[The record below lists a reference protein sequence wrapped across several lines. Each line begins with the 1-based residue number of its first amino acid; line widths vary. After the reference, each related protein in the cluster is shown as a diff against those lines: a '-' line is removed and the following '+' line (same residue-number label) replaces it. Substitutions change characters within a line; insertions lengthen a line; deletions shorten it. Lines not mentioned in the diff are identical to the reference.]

1 MKAYV
6 IVYNFLMDLEW
17 IWPKNKFLDRKY
29 EMSEMYLDFMDDGVI
44 NTEKY
49 MVRTWLI

>member
-1 MKAYV
+1 
-6 IVYNFLMDLEW
+6 MDLEW

-29 EMSEMYLDFMDDGVI
+29 EMNEMYLDFMDDGVI

-49 MVRTWLI
+49 MVCVINSNYSL